1 MSATACHRLIVPQGI
16 VYFILNK
23 NCQGEYISKKHLSAS
38 TLNFLSEHHSFPIAL
53 PKLPHLFENCDL
65 CISSER
71 DQQRIKPHVVPL

>member
-38 TLNFLSEHHSFPIAL
+38 TLNFLSEHHSFPIAFVL
-53 PKLPHLFENCDL
+53 ENLELYLRKKKVIIYKYLTLDGRRMAL
-65 CISSER
+65 
-71 DQQRIKPHVVPL
+71 